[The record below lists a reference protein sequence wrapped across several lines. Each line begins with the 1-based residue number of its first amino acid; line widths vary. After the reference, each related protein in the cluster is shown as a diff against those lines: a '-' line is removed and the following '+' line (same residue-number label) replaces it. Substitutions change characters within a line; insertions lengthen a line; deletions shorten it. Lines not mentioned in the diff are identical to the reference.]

1 MVTDPPIQQQPIDQ
15 SGFFGRVWSM
25 WFSSIKSAFDA
36 RIRND
41 GSFIP
46 PSLADSTA
54 ENNSIYYSTTQSK
67 LVYKDA
73 SGTVND
79 LY

>member
-1 MVTDPPIQQQPIDQ
+1 MPTGWE
-15 SGFFGRVWSM
+15 SGLIYGFKAKIG
-25 WFSSIKSAFDA
+25 KDNAFEV
-36 RIRND
+36 RND
-41 GSFIP
+41 GTFKP
-46 PSLADSTA
+46 VSLADSVA
-54 ENNSIYYSTTQSK
+54 SNNSIYYSTDQSK